1 MLFRSGQTSFVSGQK
16 SFQKGGGRN
25 GQKAFNDLKY
35 INMDNLLKK
44 RIMRRVYAIWFVKSV
59 YAKMAVLGAIL
70 IASYLH
76 ISFVHVFSNTIN
88 ASSGFLLSAKYLTS
102 SFAAADIVSKFLL
115 AGMIM
120 AVFMMGRDL
129 FKLKKENTLFARN

>member
-1 MLFRSGQTSFVSGQK
+1 
-16 SFQKGGGRN
+16 
-25 GQKAFNDLKY
+25 
-35 INMDNLLKK
+35 MDNLLNNNLLKK
-44 RIMRRVYAIWFVKSV
+44 RIMRRVYAIWFVRSV
-59 YAKMAVLGAIL
+59 YAKMAVIGAIL

-76 ISFVHVFSNTIN
+76 ISFVHVFSNTVN
-88 ASSGFLLSAKYLTS
+88 ASSGASSGFLLSAKYLTS